1 MFLCQS
7 SVDWTQMATPNAKYV
22 TKDGVRIQAQVGTDL
37 TYVVF
42 AITYF
47 NWTKTININCKLFHH
62 CLCLGQVRANSEAIY
77 EKK

>member
-47 NWTKTININCKLFHH
+47 NWTKTINKL
-62 CLCLGQVRANSEAIY
+62 
-77 EKK
+77 